1 MNNLEIALEKEKIKK
16 IQELIDKLKKQIID
30 EEILLDSY
38 EEEINT

>member
-38 EEEINT
+38 EEINT